1 MSNDEPIAAAASA
14 EPERAWLGRLAQLG
28 GLVVLTGAL
37 VVRAGSGFFDSSAS
51 GNRVLIVFV
60 VGLVLFVLARVRW
73 VRARVAKARP
83 GAEVI
88 VGYGTPDLGAALISC
103 GIYRPRAAT
112 TRAVV
117 ALVFA
122 QDTVEVVV
130 RRGRTSVLVVGWS
143 GVTSVAMGRCLL
155 GARQQPTVQIDILN
169 GARIAVIPA
178 VGGWWSTL
186 IPTKDV
192 TTGLVQRIEATRQAA
207 VERAA
212 TDTQA
217 N

>member
-1 MSNDEPIAAAASA
+1 
-14 EPERAWLGRLAQLG
+14 
-28 GLVVLTGAL
+28 
-37 VVRAGSGFFDSSAS
+37 
-51 GNRVLIVFV
+51 
-60 VGLVLFVLARVRW
+60 
-73 VRARVAKARP
+73 VAKARP
-83 GAEVI
+83 DAEVI
-88 VGYGTPDLGAALISC
+88 VGYGTPDLGAALITC

-117 ALVFA
+117 ALVFTR
-122 QDTVEVVV
+122 DTLEVVV

-186 IPTKDV
+186 IPTKAV
-192 TTGLVQRIEATRQAA
+192 TTGLVQKIEAIRQSA

-212 TDTQA
+212 ADTGPQV
-217 N
+217 